1 MAFSDSTTYAVK
13 VVEPG
18 AGVVRILKRPFQPEP
33 VTGRTIRAEK
43 RRWLLRL
50 EETAA
55 LGANLQ
61 ARRRSIEELEFHTE
75 LSVIRGLG
83 TTWDGYIWVLRRGE
97 GPRDNGPIDVLTPD
111 GRYLGSYPAG
121 TTALPAAFGP
131 DGLVAFVEVSELRV
145 QTVVVK
151 RVVGKVR

>member
-1 MAFSDSTTYAVK
+1 M
-13 VVEPG
+13 
-18 AGVVRILKRPFQPEP
+18 
-33 VTGRTIRAEK
+33 IRAEK
-43 RRWLLRL
+43 RRRLRRL
-50 EETAA
+50 EENAA
-55 LGANLQ
+55 PGANLQ

-83 TTWDGYIWVLRRGE
+83 TTWDGHIWVLRRGE
-97 GPRDNGPIDVLTPD
+97 GPRDDGPIDVLAPD